1 MNDTIPRVALLIET
15 ARSYGRGLLQGIMR
29 YARLYGPWC
38 FYLTPGD
45 LAQTLPRM
53 DKWRGTG
60 IIARIES
67 PQLAKAVMAAKVPV
81 IALDLTHEQLAPG
94 HPLAAVCEVCP
105 NSEQAA
111 ALAAEH
117 LLDQGLRQF
126 AFVGAP
132 NDPLWSTRRQEGF
145 CRRLAEEGRSCLI
158 YPLPARHKLL
168 EWTQEHP
175 LMNRWL
181 RSLPVPIGLLA
192 CDDERGRQVLEACR
206 AAGLRVPED
215 VAVIGVDNDELLCD
229 LSDPALSSVVLDTL
243 RAGFEA
249 AKLLDGLMSGRVN
262 GTHRIQV
269 QPLYVLA
276 RRSTDTTAVDDPHV
290 AAAVRFIHD
299 FSNRPINVADIVAH
313 AGISRRSLELRFHQ
327 HLGCSM
333 HDEVQRMRLERAKRL
348 LVETN
353 LGVHEVAV
361 GAGFSSGSYLN
372 RVFRRCLGVSPTA
385 FRRDAAGQG
394 RRFQS

>member
-1 MNDTIPRVALLIET
+1 
-15 ARSYGRGLLQGIMR
+15 
-29 YARLYGPWC
+29 
-38 FYLTPGD
+38 
-45 LAQTLPRM
+45 
-53 DKWRGTG
+53 
-60 IIARIES
+60 
-67 PQLAKAVMAAKVPV
+67 
-81 IALDLTHEQLAPG
+81 
-94 HPLAAVCEVCP
+94 
-105 NSEQAA
+105 
-111 ALAAEH
+111 
-117 LLDQGLRQF
+117 
-126 AFVGAP
+126 
-132 NDPLWSTRRQEGF
+132 
-145 CRRLAEEGRSCLI
+145 
-158 YPLPARHKLL
+158 
-168 EWTQEHP
+168 
-175 LMNRWL
+175 MNRWL

-313 AGISRRSLELRFHQ
+313 VGISRRSLELAFTSTWAVRCTTKCS
-327 HLGCSM
+327 GCAWSAQAVACGN
-333 HDEVQRMRLERAKRL
+333 EPRRARGCRGSRLQQRKLLESRLPSLPGRIAD
-348 LVETN
+348 
-353 LGVHEVAV
+353 GI
-361 GAGFSSGSYLN
+361 
-372 RVFRRCLGVSPTA
+372 SP
-385 FRRDAAGQG
+385 
-394 RRFQS
+394 